1 MEPISWAETIQGPI
15 LLRKFQRKIFFIFFK
30 WANPGLF
37 LFNFVL
43 FSLQFQYKLK
53 KAICVLGIWTQG
65 RSMVG
70 ADETT
75 ELWRPPSSASLSLYV
90 FTRSN
95 CSAVCG
101 RGMRRRFTMCAS
113 NKGAP
118 LVSCKT
124 LGLQSQDF
132 EHIQECNTWDKA
144 KCPRFVEDMFYR
156 THCRLQNLT

>member
-53 KAICVLGIWTQG
+53 KHRWCAWDSNPG
-65 RSMVG
+65 RRMVG

-75 ELWRPPSSASLSLYV
+75 ELYKP
-90 FTRSN
+90 
-95 CSAVCG
+95 
-101 RGMRRRFTMCAS
+101 
-113 NKGAP
+113 
-118 LVSCKT
+118 
-124 LGLQSQDF
+124 
-132 EHIQECNTWDKA
+132 
-144 KCPRFVEDMFYR
+144 
-156 THCRLQNLT
+156 